1 MSKSKHHIIVDGI
14 VHELHSLEHALEKAK
29 EFAHGKI
36 IDELGRTVAF
46 IEDLPDGDA
55 APAAPVEAPA
65 PVVEAPV
72 VEAPVVEAPVV
83 EAPVVEAPV
92 VEAPVVEAPVVE
104 APVVEAPVAD
114 PAPAA
119 AETTEVAPATTEEA
133 PAAPAADATETP
145 AA

>member
-83 EAPVVEAPV
+83 EAPV
-92 VEAPVVEAPVVE
+92 
-104 APVVEAPVAD
+104 AD

-119 AETTEVAPATTEEA
+119 AETTEVAPATTEVA

>member
-72 VEAPVVEAPVV
+72 VEAPVVEAPV
-83 EAPVVEAPV
+83 
-92 VEAPVVEAPVVE
+92 
-104 APVVEAPVAD
+104 AD

>member
-72 VEAPVVEAPVV
+72 VEAPV
-83 EAPVVEAPV
+83 
-92 VEAPVVEAPVVE
+92 
-104 APVVEAPVAD
+104 AD